1 MKKYAD
7 RRHGDKDGVHLDH
20 YVELRHLC
28 IVKTHPVSIFT
39 SLFYTDNVTTHDA
52 SASAKKK
59 KTGNMWTRSKNFKKL
74 TDWAFKTIDA
84 DGSGQVDKKE
94 LYTGL
99 LMIHL
104 KLATYAGPAA
114 CRPATR
120 EYCEKIFDQMD
131 VDKSGELDREEFTE
145 VMQIV
150 CAQVFTRVTI
160 QWTMT
165 LMIVPMSKLLFVG
178 LSQFILLR
186 LSRPILFSHVHHISK
201 HPVLLL

>member
-1 MKKYAD
+1 MISMEVFDSFMYSSF
-7 RRHGDKDGVHLDH
+7 HHSHHFLFVNPSLTLTIDK
-20 YVELRHLC
+20 
-28 IVKTHPVSIFT
+28 
-39 SLFYTDNVTTHDA
+39 VTTAPVASTQDA
-52 SASAKKK
+52 SAGSKKK

-165 LMIVPMSKLLFVG
+165 LMIVPMSKLFVG
-178 LSQFILLR
+178 LDQLILLW
-186 LSRPILFSHVHHISK
+186 LSRPILFSHVAPHI
-201 HPVLLL
+201 

>member
-1 MKKYAD
+1 MHIATWSF
-7 RRHGDKDGVHLDH
+7 VS
-20 YVELRHLC
+20 C
-28 IVKTHPVSIFT
+28 IIKTHTF
-39 SLFYTDNVTTHDA
+39 LHNALLLLDEVTTAPAASTQEA
-52 SASAKKK
+52 SAGAKKK

-165 LMIVPMSKLLFVG
+165 LMIVPMSKLFVG
-178 LSQFILLR
+178 SAQSLHFYDCL
-186 LSRPILFSHVHHISK
+186 V
-201 HPVLLL
+201 

>member
-1 MKKYAD
+1 MWSF
-7 RRHGDKDGVHLDH
+7 VI
-20 YVELRHLC
+20 YVLSKL
-28 IVKTHPVSIFT
+28 TQFSIFT
-39 SLFYTDNVTTHDA
+39 FLFYADD
-52 SASAKKK
+52 AKKK

-84 DGSGQVDKKE
+84 DGSGEVDKKE

-150 CAQVFTRVTI
+150 CAQVFTRVAI

-165 LMIVPMSKLLFVG
+165 LMIVPMSKFISRCLF
-178 LSQFILLR
+178 
-186 LSRPILFSHVHHISK
+186 LFCFHFTSGAYYVLPVLCMSHRKCRISK
-201 HPVLLL
+201 LPYPFLLQSLREFGRL

>member
-1 MKKYAD
+1 MPSTQD
-7 RRHGDKDGVHLDH
+7 V
-20 YVELRHLC
+20 
-28 IVKTHPVSIFT
+28 P
-39 SLFYTDNVTTHDA
+39 
-52 SASAKKK
+52 ASAKKK
-59 KTGNMWTRSKNFKKL
+59 KTGNIWTRSKNFKKL

-165 LMIVPMSKLLFVG
+165 LMIVPMSTLYSVSLFKLIPSCLVPITFFHVRLTIALCKFSG
-178 LSQFILLR
+178 PPFLQSLREFGRLLS
-186 LSRPILFSHVHHISK
+186 P
-201 HPVLLL
+201 

>member
-1 MKKYAD
+1 LISFAFAISTATVAD
-7 RRHGDKDGVHLDH
+7 
-20 YVELRHLC
+20 
-28 IVKTHPVSIFT
+28 
-39 SLFYTDNVTTHDA
+39 
-52 SASAKKK
+52 AKKTK
-59 KTGNMWTRSKNFKKL
+59 KGNIWTRSKNFKKL

-120 EYCEKIFDQMD
+120 EYCEKIFDEMD
-131 VDKSGELDREEFTE
+131 VDKSGELDRSEFEE

-150 CAQVFTRVTI
+150 CAQVFTRVSI

-165 LMIVPMSKLLFVG
+165 LMIVPMSELPLGVNTMTSEITC
-178 LSQFILLR
+178 LSSA
-186 LSRPILFSHVHHISK
+186 LSGIVSNQISTSFFN
-201 HPVLLL
+201 L

>member
-1 MKKYAD
+1 M
-7 RRHGDKDGVHLDH
+7 
-20 YVELRHLC
+20 
-28 IVKTHPVSIFT
+28 PSSIKEAT
-39 SLFYTDNVTTHDA
+39 TD
-52 SASAKKK
+52 AKKK

-165 LMIVPMSKLLFVG
+165 LMIVPMSKL
-178 LSQFILLR
+178 FIA
-186 LSRPILFSHVHHISK
+186 FCFT
-201 HPVLLL
+201 PV

>member
-1 MKKYAD
+1 MYVSPKLTY
-7 RRHGDKDGVHLDH
+7 H
-20 YVELRHLC
+20 YILA
-28 IVKTHPVSIFT
+28 
-39 SLFYTDNVTTHDA
+39 SLFHTDKITTAPLPSTQDA

-150 CAQVFTRVTI
+150 CAQVFTRVAI

-165 LMIVPMSKLLFVG
+165 LMIVPMSKLICSLF
-178 LSQFILLR
+178 
-186 LSRPILFSHVHHISK
+186 
-201 HPVLLL
+201 

>member
-1 MKKYAD
+1 
-7 RRHGDKDGVHLDH
+7 
-20 YVELRHLC
+20 
-28 IVKTHPVSIFT
+28 
-39 SLFYTDNVTTHDA
+39 
-52 SASAKKK
+52 
-59 KTGNMWTRSKNFKKL
+59 MWTRSKNFKKL

>member
-1 MKKYAD
+1 
-7 RRHGDKDGVHLDH
+7 
-20 YVELRHLC
+20 
-28 IVKTHPVSIFT
+28 
-39 SLFYTDNVTTHDA
+39 
-52 SASAKKK
+52 
-59 KTGNMWTRSKNFKKL
+59 MWTRSKNFKKL
-74 TDWAFKTIDA
+74 TDWAFQTIDA

-120 EYCEKIFDQMD
+120 EYCEKIFDEMD
-131 VDKSGELDREEFTE
+131 VDKSGELDRGEFEE

-150 CAQVFTRVTI
+150 CAQVFTRVAI

-165 LMIVPMSKLLFVG
+165 LMIVPMSKL
-178 LSQFILLR
+178 
-186 LSRPILFSHVHHISK
+186 P
-201 HPVLLL
+201 

>member
-1 MKKYAD
+1 MISFAFAISTATVAD
-7 RRHGDKDGVHLDH
+7 
-20 YVELRHLC
+20 
-28 IVKTHPVSIFT
+28 
-39 SLFYTDNVTTHDA
+39 
-52 SASAKKK
+52 AKKTK
-59 KTGNMWTRSKNFKKL
+59 KGNIWTRSKNFKKL

-120 EYCEKIFDQMD
+120 EYCEKIFDEMD
-131 VDKSGELDREEFTE
+131 VDKSGELDRGEFEE

-150 CAQVFTRVTI
+150 CAQVFTRVSI

-165 LMIVPMSKLLFVG
+165 LMIVPMSELPLGVNTMTSEITC
-178 LSQFILLR
+178 LSSA
-186 LSRPILFSHVHHISK
+186 LSGIVSNQISTSFFN
-201 HPVLLL
+201 L

>member
-1 MKKYAD
+1 
-7 RRHGDKDGVHLDH
+7 
-20 YVELRHLC
+20 
-28 IVKTHPVSIFT
+28 
-39 SLFYTDNVTTHDA
+39 
-52 SASAKKK
+52 
-59 KTGNMWTRSKNFKKL
+59 MWTRSKNFKKL

-150 CAQVFTRVTI
+150 CAQVFTRVAI

-165 LMIVPMSKLLFVG
+165 LMIVPMSK
-178 LSQFILLR
+178 FI
-186 LSRPILFSHVHHISK
+186 SGACC
-201 HPVLLL
+201 VLLQLSHACLTIYVQLFLFPDSLHHSRSGNLEGFSRHERIGMGFLDGNRRTGSDASNDVQCCW